1 VGGARLP
8 PSLGFIRSLQ
18 NCVEVTPSNFLA
30 LLQNPGPFLLSGIV
44 PSIHT
49 SGMST
54 TATIRRDVQSFALN
68 ASLALNSAMIVLKAK
83 DGTRREIKD
92 LSFHAFNALVA
103 VLQASPTAVWFED
116 DKGNVRSIS
125 SGLDVPG

>member
-1 VGGARLP
+1 MHLHRA
-8 PSLGFIRSLQ
+8 
-18 NCVEVTPSNFLA
+18 E
-30 LLQNPGPFLLSGIV
+30 LQNPGPFLLSRI
-44 PSIHT
+44 PATHHNFR
-49 SGMST
+49 MST
-54 TATIRRDVQSFALN
+54 TTKIRRDVQSFALN

-92 LSFHAFNALVA
+92 LSFHAFNAFVA

-116 DKGNVRSIS
+116 STGAVRSIS

>member
-1 VGGARLP
+1 
-8 PSLGFIRSLQ
+8 
-18 NCVEVTPSNFLA
+18 
-30 LLQNPGPFLLSGIV
+30 
-44 PSIHT
+44 
-49 SGMST
+49 MST
-54 TATIRRDVQSFALN
+54 TTTIRRDVQSFALN
-68 ASLALNSAMIVLKAK
+68 ASLALNSAMIVLNAK

-116 DKGNVRSIS
+116 DKGAVRSIS

>member
-1 VGGARLP
+1 MSAASEHRAM
-8 PSLGFIRSLQ
+8 
-18 NCVEVTPSNFLA
+18 T
-30 LLQNPGPFLLSGIV
+30 LLQNGVPFLLSGSV
-44 PSIHT
+44 ADIHT

-54 TATIRRDVQSFALN
+54 TTTIRRDVQSFALN

-92 LSFHAFNALVA
+92 LSFHAFNALVS

-116 DKGNVRSIS
+116 ANGAVRSIS